1 MRECTISFLEEF
13 RFNKR
18 RLQSIGCR
26 LGLPTYHLWPTGVI
40 PSLLHKTQDLF
51 PHQPILHSQTFPVAL
66 SHTSNPV
73 LATLNYYQQAVEDT
87 RSQKFVLFCLAGCPF
102 LPRLLDIYSSS
113 ICSSKVNFL
122 EGFPDFGRWY
132 WPIVLYCLFHIIII
146 LLYSSI
152 IAPVSVLC
160 TYLSS
165 WLFPSTRQWTSWK
178 QEPYPTHFHM
188 PVSGS
193 G

>member
-1 MRECTISFLEEF
+1 MKECTISFLEEF

-102 LPRLLDIYSSS
+102 LPRLL
-113 ICSSKVNFL
+113 
-122 EGFPDFGRWY
+122 
-132 WPIVLYCLFHIIII
+132 
-146 LLYSSI
+146 
-152 IAPVSVLC
+152 
-160 TYLSS
+160 TS
-165 WLFPSTRQWTSWK
+165 WLAHFEFTDLNYVAHSMNHPVCSYREYQFVLQTVQQSHHRKTWGRKFHRPSPAHQAGS
-178 QEPYPTHFHM
+178 
-188 PVSGS
+188 VSS
-193 G
+193 LRW